1 MITRRQLF
9 AGILGLTAGPSWC
22 GPQEILAAA
31 DVIVVGAGL
40 AGLSAA
46 VSAREAGARR
56 VLILEKDVM
65 IGGHSIMSSGY
76 FNAVDPK
83 RQKPL
88 GIIDSPAL
96 MEKQSLQVGGDTA
109 SPILMRRLAES
120 SSEVLQWLEAHGVH
134 WSDQVF
140 ESYSSFQRRGHISS
154 PVRAGY
160 DYVMALLECA
170 HRLDVKILLGHRA
183 ERLITENG
191 HIVGAA
197 GVCRGRQAFEA
208 RAHAVILATGGFAA
222 NTALLEN
229 ALGPYA
235 ATLRSSA
242 NTRGILTDGAAG
254 DGILMARAVG
264 AKIVNMDSVLLVPY
278 NGGRVTGYV
287 GGDIYLTKE
296 GRRFIDEG
304 ASWLALRQAL
314 QNLPDGKM
322 WVLTDSGTV
331 KNNDFSLKLMTGAV
345 REAATLDEAFGKTT
359 MLKALDEPPF
369 YYGEER
375 LNIHSTEGGVA
386 IDTQA
391 RVLDQSEEPLL
402 GLFAAGETVGN
413 LHGKSRPGGNG
424 VLACVVFG
432 RIAGQ
437 EAAQLSLSSH

>member
-1 MITRRQLF
+1 MSLITRRQLL
-9 AGILGLTAGPSWC
+9 AGILGLSAGHSWC

-160 DYVMALLECA
+160 DYM
-170 HRLDVKILLGHRA
+170 
-183 ERLITENG
+183 
-191 HIVGAA
+191 
-197 GVCRGRQAFEA
+197 
-208 RAHAVILATGGFAA
+208 
-222 NTALLEN
+222 
-229 ALGPYA
+229 
-235 ATLRSSA
+235 
-242 NTRGILTDGAAG
+242 
-254 DGILMARAVG
+254 
-264 AKIVNMDSVLLVPY
+264 
-278 NGGRVTGYV
+278 
-287 GGDIYLTKE
+287 
-296 GRRFIDEG
+296 
-304 ASWLALRQAL
+304 
-314 QNLPDGKM
+314 
-322 WVLTDSGTV
+322 
-331 KNNDFSLKLMTGAV
+331 
-345 REAATLDEAFGKTT
+345 
-359 MLKALDEPPF
+359 
-369 YYGEER
+369 
-375 LNIHSTEGGVA
+375 
-386 IDTQA
+386 
-391 RVLDQSEEPLL
+391 
-402 GLFAAGETVGN
+402 
-413 LHGKSRPGGNG
+413 
-424 VLACVVFG
+424 
-432 RIAGQ
+432 
-437 EAAQLSLSSH
+437 

>member
-1 MITRRQLF
+1 M
-9 AGILGLTAGPSWC
+9 
-22 GPQEILAAA
+22 
-31 DVIVVGAGL
+31 
-40 AGLSAA
+40 SAA

-170 HRLDVKILLGHRA
+170 RRLDVKILLGHRA

-197 GVCRGRQAFEA
+197 GVCRGCQAFEA
-208 RAHAVILATGGFAA
+208 RAHAVILAC
-222 NTALLEN
+222 LLYTS
-229 ALGPYA
+229 PSP
-235 ATLRSSA
+235 R
-242 NTRGILTDGAAG
+242 D
-254 DGILMARAVG
+254 
-264 AKIVNMDSVLLVPY
+264 
-278 NGGRVTGYV
+278 
-287 GGDIYLTKE
+287 
-296 GRRFIDEG
+296 
-304 ASWLALRQAL
+304 
-314 QNLPDGKM
+314 
-322 WVLTDSGTV
+322 
-331 KNNDFSLKLMTGAV
+331 
-345 REAATLDEAFGKTT
+345 
-359 MLKALDEPPF
+359 
-369 YYGEER
+369 
-375 LNIHSTEGGVA
+375 
-386 IDTQA
+386 
-391 RVLDQSEEPLL
+391 
-402 GLFAAGETVGN
+402 
-413 LHGKSRPGGNG
+413 
-424 VLACVVFG
+424 
-432 RIAGQ
+432 
-437 EAAQLSLSSH
+437 